1 MFHVLY
7 AIVTLD
13 ILIVTVVGIMINFLA
28 TAIRKQQHQYRF
40 VEYMLPYAI
49 WQLGASSK
57 AIQ

>member
-1 MFHVLY
+1 MFHVRY
-7 AIVTLD
+7 TIVTLD
-13 ILIVTVVGIMINFLA
+13 ILIVTLVGIMINFFA
-28 TAIRKQQHQYRF
+28 TSIRKPQHQYIF